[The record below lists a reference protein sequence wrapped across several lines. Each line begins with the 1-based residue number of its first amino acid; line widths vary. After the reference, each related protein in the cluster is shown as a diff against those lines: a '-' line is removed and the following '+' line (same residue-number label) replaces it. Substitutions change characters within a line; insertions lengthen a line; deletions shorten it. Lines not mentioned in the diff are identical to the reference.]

1 MYNSKEALF
10 NEGTTATTKTTT
22 SESTGC
28 PASHS
33 QPYNIPAEEED
44 VSVDKLRHFLLSH
57 AMQSPTT
64 EAKYEISAE
73 GHLEEATNVLDRRI
87 VTPKIFSLPA
97 SSSAAVTQSPIEVK
111 HSHLSEIHASVAVER
126 SDGDSAY
133 VAATS
138 WEKLNFSGE
147 LLKGIYQKG
156 FTKPSKI
163 QAAALPLILLESE
176 NLIGQAQNGS
186 GKTATFALCMLSK
199 LEFQRKEPQALCLCP
214 TRELAR
220 QITTVI
226 EELGQYTQLLTYLA
240 VPQNEIYK
248 SQPGAHVVV
257 GTPGRTLDLIKRR
270 ILPTQSIKLFVL
282 DEADEMIDRRN
293 NMGTQVQQIRRCFR
307 SSPQILLFS
316 ATFPDEVKAFATS
329 MVPNANKITVEK
341 ENLSLKSV
349 SQFYMM
355 YTDEDNKFQ
364 LLSDL
369 YGSMTI
375 GQSVIFVKSR
385 KSAFDLALRM
395 KNAGHAISL
404 ICGTQSSGPEKMEHS
419 MRDRIMSEFRAGET
433 KVLICTD
440 VLSRGIDVP
449 QVTLVINYDLP
460 LEYQG
465 RLQGSNTT
473 VSMETY
479 IHRIGRTGRFGLKG
493 IAINLV
499 HRHQLPLI
507 AHIASFYKYGFML
520 LFVSVTPH
528 ATTFDLHAILLC
540 I

>member
-1 MYNSKEALF
+1 MNNSKEISFMEAISS
-10 NEGTTATTKTTT
+10 TTKATT
-22 SESTGC
+22 SSAGPNQMSNE
-28 PASHS
+28 
-33 QPYNIPAEEED
+33 QED
-44 VSVDKLRHFLLSH
+44 DISVEKLKQFLLSH
-57 AMQSPTT
+57 AMGSPTA
-64 EAKYEISAE
+64 EANYEISAE
-73 GHLEEATNVLDRRI
+73 GHLEEATNAIDRQI
-87 VTPKIFSLPA
+87 VTPKILYGSEA
-97 SSSAAVTQSPIEVK
+97 SSMAAPKSQVFVEEK
-111 HSHLSEIHASVAVER
+111 HTHLSEVDAIVAVER
-126 SDGDSAY
+126 ADGDSAY

-138 WEKLNFSGE
+138 WEKLNFSGD

-156 FTKPSKI
+156 FNKPSKI

-199 LEFQRKEPQALCLCP
+199 LEFQKREPQALCLCP

-248 SQPGAHVVV
+248 SQSGAHIVV
-257 GTPGRTLDLIKRR
+257 GTPGKTLDLIKRR
-270 ILPTQSIKLFVL
+270 ILPLQSIKLFVL

-307 SSPQILLFS
+307 NPLQILLFS
-316 ATFPDEVKAFATS
+316 ATFPDEVKDFAVS
-329 MVPNANKITVEK
+329 MVPNASKITVEK

-355 YTDEDNKFQ
+355 YTDEDSKFQ

-385 KSAFDLALRM
+385 KSAFELALRM
-395 KNAGHAISL
+395 KTVGHAISL

-465 RLQGSNTT
+465 RLQGSNIT

-507 AHIASFYKYGFML
+507 AQIASFYNCEISELSNDLEDIEKM
-520 LFVSVTPH
+520 VTN
-528 ATTFDLHAILLC
+528 LRL
-540 I
+540 